1 MNEKRKPVYEFGRFR
16 MASAEG
22 LLTRDGQAIRLP
34 PKALELLLF
43 LLENRGRVVGKET
56 LLTRV
61 WSGTFV
67 EESNLTKNVF
77 LLRRNLGAREDGRPY
92 IETFPKR
99 GYRFDADVRE
109 RSAAEFAHAPAEVG
123 SATSRQD
130 LGSFV
135 GRDQQLRQLKALM
148 EQTIDGAGKMAL
160 LSGEAGIGKT
170 ALAESFLASVR
181 RRHPNVLAARGVCV
195 EQYGSGEAYLPFLDA
210 LTSLLRTCAKERVLT
225 ALQANAPAWCLHL
238 PSIASCVE
246 RDRIQY
252 ETIGA
257 TKERMLREM
266 GDFLGALTANIPLVL
281 LLEDLHWADQS
292 TADLLHSLGRR
303 IGSQRLLM
311 IGTYRPED
319 VEISKHPLRNY
330 VRELLA
336 HRVCEEFPL
345 EALPDHDVGAYL
357 NARFAPNDF
366 PAEIAALIARKTE
379 GHPLFLSG
387 LADFLIERGDIIWNE
402 NSWIVTRRPAE
413 LSLEVPS
420 NVCSIIRNRIER
432 LEERDRRLLE
442 YAAIEAKSSPPP
454 WFQPSWNSKR
464 LPSKSSWS
472 GSIGCTGWSAGLKR
486 RNCLTARWRSGI
498 VLRTRSIRTR
508 SMAPWCRPAASCCIG
523 ARGRNF

>member
-123 SATSRQD
+123 GATSRQD

-135 GRDQQLRQLKALM
+135 GRDQQLRQLKALL

-181 RRHPNVLAARGVCV
+181 R
-195 EQYGSGEAYLPFLDA
+195 
-210 LTSLLRTCAKERVLT
+210 
-225 ALQANAPAWCLHL
+225 
-238 PSIASCVE
+238 
-246 RDRIQY
+246 
-252 ETIGA
+252 
-257 TKERMLREM
+257 
-266 GDFLGALTANIPLVL
+266 
-281 LLEDLHWADQS
+281 
-292 TADLLHSLGRR
+292 
-303 IGSQRLLM
+303 
-311 IGTYRPED
+311 
-319 VEISKHPLRNY
+319 
-330 VRELLA
+330 
-336 HRVCEEFPL
+336 
-345 EALPDHDVGAYL
+345 
-357 NARFAPNDF
+357 
-366 PAEIAALIARKTE
+366 
-379 GHPLFLSG
+379 
-387 LADFLIERGDIIWNE
+387 
-402 NSWIVTRRPAE
+402 
-413 LSLEVPS
+413 
-420 NVCSIIRNRIER
+420 
-432 LEERDRRLLE
+432 
-442 YAAIEAKSSPPP
+442 
-454 WFQPSWNSKR
+454 
-464 LPSKSSWS
+464 
-472 GSIGCTGWSAGLKR
+472 
-486 RNCLTARWRSGI
+486 
-498 VLRTRSIRTR
+498 
-508 SMAPWCRPAASCCIG
+508 
-523 ARGRNF
+523 